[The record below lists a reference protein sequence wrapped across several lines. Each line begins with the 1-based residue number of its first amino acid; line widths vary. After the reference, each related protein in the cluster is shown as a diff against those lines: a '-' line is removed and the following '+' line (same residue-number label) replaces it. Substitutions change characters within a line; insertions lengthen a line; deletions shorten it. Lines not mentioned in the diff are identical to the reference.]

1 MRFSIIAAVAAFS
14 STALAQGLLD
24 QIPQCAQQCFG
35 GNLGS
40 CGVADIACICGS
52 SVINDVSCCVFATCS
67 QADIQSTTQFA
78 VQLCNLQ
85 NVDVNTQP
93 SCPSGSATPSA
104 GNSASAS
111 MASSGS
117 ASMTS
122 SGSASMTSSGSA
134 SMTASGSAASGS
146 TSMTASASA
155 AGSTGAAP
163 YQTAGAGIGLGVAM
177 VGLLAAL

>member
-104 GNSASAS
+104 GNSS
-111 MASSGS
+111 S

-134 SMTASGSAASGS
+134 SMTAPGSAASGS
-146 TSMTASASA
+146 TSMTASASG

>member
-104 GNSASAS
+104 GNSS
-111 MASSGS
+111 S

-146 TSMTASASA
+146 TSTTASASA

-163 YQTAGAGIGLGVAM
+163 YQTVGAGIGLGVAM

>member
-24 QIPQCAQQCFG
+24 QIPQCA
-35 GNLGS
+35 
-40 CGVADIACICGS
+40 
-52 SVINDVSCCVFATCS
+52 
-67 QADIQSTTQFA
+67 ADIQSTTQFA

-104 GNSASAS
+104 GNSSSAS
-111 MASSGS
+111 I
-117 ASMTS
+117 TS

-146 TSMTASASA
+146 TSTTASASA

>member
-104 GNSASAS
+104 GNSS
-111 MASSGS
+111 S

>member
-104 GNSASAS
+104 GNSS
-111 MASSGS
+111 S

-146 TSMTASASA
+146 TSTTASASA

>member
-104 GNSASAS
+104 GNSSSAS
-111 MASSGS
+111 MTSSGS

-134 SMTASGSAASGS
+134 ASGS
-146 TSMTASASA
+146 TSTTASASA

>member
-67 QADIQSTTQFA
+67 QADIQTTTNFA

-104 GNSASAS
+104 GNSS
-111 MASSGS
+111 S

-134 SMTASGSAASGS
+134 SMTSSGSAASGS

>member
-24 QIPQCAQQCFG
+24 QIPQCA
-35 GNLGS
+35 
-40 CGVADIACICGS
+40 
-52 SVINDVSCCVFATCS
+52 
-67 QADIQSTTQFA
+67 ADIQTTTNFA

-104 GNSASAS
+104 GNSS
-111 MASSGS
+111 S

-122 SGSASMTSSGSA
+122 SGR
-134 SMTASGSAASGS
+134 SAASGS

>member
-67 QADIQSTTQFA
+67 QADIQTTTNFA

-104 GNSASAS
+104 GNSS
-111 MASSGS
+111 S